1 MRAHVS
7 AQHDFSHSL
16 PEPPPGNEPGPTSG
30 DPSMAFVLELWC
42 QDCPNLWSP
51 PHEVASQGGTAT
63 MDFLR
68 DGAKNLEMSLFLIGD
83 GEAGKTSVLRALKS
97 ERNVAEWIREDQRT
111 VPRWASKWRLWKPGK
126 YISTSVFACVE
137 GHLIGARARAR
148 GRGAGHALA

>member
-1 MRAHVS
+1 
-7 AQHDFSHSL
+7 
-16 PEPPPGNEPGPTSG
+16 
-30 DPSMAFVLELWC
+30 MAFVLELWC